1 MMRVGCAGVPIGS
14 IDDALLVD
22 RTLAGDAEAYASLV
36 RQYGPPLRRSV
47 RRLLPDA
54 DAADDAVQHAFVTA
68 FDRLDRYDP
77 SHKFFSWVYRIAWN
91 GALNECR
98 RTRRLCSLQGCDA
111 PTPAAAPDE
120 HCADDERRRAVR
132 RAVAGLAYRHRVLV
146 VLRHYLDRSY
156 EQIGVIVDLPTSTVR
171 SRLHTARRLLRE
183 DLAADG
189 FGPPAAA
196 TSARS
201 PDPPSRRPGRS
212 SPARAAARGG
222 RPPTPPAR

>member
-98 RTRRLCSLQGCDA
+98 RTRRLTSTA
-111 PTPAAAPDE
+111 PTMNVAARCGGRWPAWPTATGCWWS
-120 HCADDERRRAVR
+120 CAT
-132 RAVAGLAYRHRVLV
+132 
-146 VLRHYLDRSY
+146 
-156 EQIGVIVDLPTSTVR
+156 TSTARTNR
-171 SRLHTARRLLRE
+171 SA
-183 DLAADG
+183 
-189 FGPPAAA
+189 
-196 TSARS
+196 
-201 PDPPSRRPGRS
+201 
-212 SPARAAARGG
+212 
-222 RPPTPPAR
+222 